1 MNDEQ
6 LIPLRRLA
14 KEIPSG
20 RNEGHVH
27 EKTLARWGRVGLQGV
42 RLELTRVGG
51 TVCSSRAALHRFF
64 ARLSV
69 GSCNLMRATM
79 TGDQPLTPRQE
90 RAELAADELL
100 GPA

>member
-1 MNDEQ
+1 MNDEE

-14 KEIPSG
+14 KEVPSG
-20 RNEGHVH
+20 RCEGHVH

-64 ARLSV
+64 AKLSG
-69 GSCNLMRATM
+69 GSVAA
-79 TGDQPLTPRQE
+79 GPLQAGEQHLTRRQQQAE
-90 RAELAADELL
+90 RAADELL